1 MKTKY
6 ERFLL
11 CTDDDGNE
19 SIYDRCDE
27 KDEPLKMI
35 WVVSFMNEMDDHYF
49 NQPKF
54 AEISLMLGMFVG
66 VVIGYVVWC
75 I

>member
-11 CTDDDGNE
+11 YTDDEGKE
-19 SIYDRCDE
+19 SIYDRCSD
-27 KDEPLKMI
+27 KDEPLKMR

-54 AEISLMLGMFVG
+54 AEISLILGLFIG
-66 VVIGYVVWC
+66 IAIGYVVWFV
-75 I
+75 

>member
-11 CTDDDGNE
+11 YTDEEGKE
-19 SIYDRCDE
+19 SIYDRCLD
-27 KDEPLKMI
+27 DGEPLKMR

-54 AEISLMLGMFVG
+54 AEISLILGLFIG
-66 VVIGYVVWC
+66 IAIGYVVWFL
-75 I
+75 

>member
-11 CTDDDGNE
+11 YTDDDGKE
-19 SIYDRCDE
+19 SIYDRCRD
-27 KDEPLKMI
+27 DGEPLKMR

-54 AEISLMLGMFVG
+54 AEISLILGLFIG
-66 VVIGYVVWC
+66 IAIGYVVWFV
-75 I
+75 